1 MLCTRIDYLNVNR
14 PFEALDVKNIHC
26 LYTIF
31 TINRSLF
38 LQFLARLCNRECVER
53 MKEMKSHWMKSVMTS
68 LSLCC
73 LAGCSLFLPKET
85 STLGEVTVVSREE
98 GSGTRGAFTE
108 LTHLLETKKDFR
120 KDHTTKE
127 AVIQNNTEGVIT
139 TVRGLPSAIGYISF
153 GSINDEVRTVAIDG
167 VFPTVETI
175 QSGLY
180 PIQRPFV
187 VAWKQDTNPL
197 LQNFLQFVQSKEGQ
211 EIIQATGF
219 IGVGT
224 NETYQSDP
232 MRGKLSIVGSTSVTP
247 VMEKLTEA
255 YRTLHPEVVIDITS
269 NGSSAGMTS
278 ANEGSA
284 DLGMSSRELKEKEK
298 EQLHYQVIALDGIA
312 LIVHPKNSFDHL
324 TSQQIYQLF
333 SGEIVNWEELEKP

>member
-1 MLCTRIDYLNVNR
+1 MCRKDERNEKPLDEKRDDFLIVMLLSRMFLVPAKRNFHIRRSYGSVTRRRFRN
-14 PFEALDVKNIHC
+14 
-26 LYTIF
+26 T
-31 TINRSLF
+31 RSLYRTNTF
-38 LQFLARLCNRECVER
+38 IRN
-53 MKEMKSHWMKSVMTS
+53 
-68 LSLCC
+68 
-73 LAGCSLFLPKET
+73 
-85 STLGEVTVVSREE
+85 
-98 GSGTRGAFTE
+98 
-108 LTHLLETKKDFR
+108 KKDFR

-333 SGEIVNWEELEKP
+333 SGEIVNWEELERP